1 MRVALLL
8 LAGISVLT
16 LGVGCCHH
24 KRRCYD
30 SRTGLV
36 RRGKLFDT
44 CRTGNCC
51 NSCDN
56 CCDDCGDRERWYDT
70 GRKRHR
76 KSRDCDCD
84 RDRRRKRDR
93 DCNCRRER
101 RYEDDNS
108 CGCDSYG
115 QNGSYVYPSEGALIP
130 YEGTYVDGGMVYDG
144 QVIYDGAV
152 SDCPTCN
159 TISPTP
165 TYAPP
170 NQPYPELQGTPQQ
183 QHQEPNQAPPMDQT
197 SVTIPPASYSVP
209 VPLGNGPALPQLER
223 IGAF

>member
-1 MRVALLL
+1 MRTAVLL

-16 LGVGCCHH
+16 LGVGCCRH

-30 SRTGLV
+30 PRTGLV
-36 RRGKLFDT
+36 RRGRLFDT
-44 CRTGNCC
+44 CGTGY
-51 NSCDN
+51 CDN
-56 CCDDCGDRERWYDT
+56 CCNDCSDRERWYDT
-70 GRKRHR
+70 DHKRHR

-84 RDRRRKRDR
+84 RGRRRIRDR
-93 DCNCRRER
+93 DCNCRRGR
-101 RYEDDNS
+101 RYEYEDDTP
-108 CGCDSYG
+108 CDCNSYG
-115 QNGSYVYPSEGALIP
+115 QNGSYVSPSDGALIP
-130 YEGTYVDGGMVYDG
+130 YEGTYVDGGMVYNG
-144 QVIYDGAV
+144 QVIYDGTI

-165 TYAPP
+165 TYVPS

-209 VPLGNGPALPQLER
+209 APLSSGPELPQLER